1 MTALVIAKADVP
13 FPRGRPPDHLQNFS
27 SSASSFQASTT
38 STTRAHQPPPPTAGI
53 GNIHDITS
61 LTAQARPRT
70 NQPPKMQQQ
79 HGSRPW
85 SLHVHLYAVPACTR
99 CRRLEVSRAD
109 GEKSVLD
116 GRSDVV
122 SILLAQKCPCM
133 SAANMGA
140 SIQLCGR
147 PNFRQCAQSSLSSAT
162 SLQPV
167 GFWFCGFLSCGHRS
181 ENGELSIQ
189 LVSLERSAAQL
200 SAPPSH
206 VTVTHC
212 TSMYTSNTPL
222 SL

>member
-1 MTALVIAKADVP
+1 MVGLPTICRTS
-13 FPRGRPPDHLQNFS
+13 PRQHPLSKR
-27 SSASSFQASTT
+27 
-38 STTRAHQPPPPTAGI
+38 HQPPPPTARI
-53 GNIHDITS
+53 GNIHDVTS

-70 NQPPKMQQQ
+70 DQRPKMQQQ
-79 HGSRPW
+79 HDSRPW

-116 GRSDVV
+116 GRTGVV
-122 SILLAQKCPCM
+122 SILLAQNFPCM

-140 SIQLCGR
+140 SIQPCGR
-147 PNFRQCAQSSLSSAT
+147 PNFPQCAQSSLSPAT

-167 GFWFCGFLSCGHRS
+167 DFWFCGLLSCGDRS

-212 TSMYTSNTPL
+212 TCMYMSYTPL